1 MRRIITTA
9 GLLAALALSACNS
22 TPITY
27 GYGLSPSE
35 KLASER
41 FGKAVQPQAHGEIV
55 STCVDDHDGTFR
67 CYAEWRGGN
76 AKGNVVGDEAT
87 VDKR

>member
-1 MRRIITTA
+1 MRKAITTA
-9 GLLAALALSACNS
+9 AMLAALTLTACSS

-27 GYGLSPSE
+27 GYDLSAKE

-55 STCVDDHDGTFR
+55 STCTDDHDGTFR

-76 AKGNVVGDEAT
+76 AKGNGCIPIAT
-87 VDKR
+87 G